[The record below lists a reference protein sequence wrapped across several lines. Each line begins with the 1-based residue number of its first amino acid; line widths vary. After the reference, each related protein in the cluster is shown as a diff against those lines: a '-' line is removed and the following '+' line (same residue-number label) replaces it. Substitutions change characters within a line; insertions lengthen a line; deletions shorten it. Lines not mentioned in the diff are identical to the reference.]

1 MNQKRLLLLAP
12 LVLGYALSAS
22 AQVPRFSR
30 ADTLRGS
37 ITPERAWWDVVHYD
51 LSVRVNPSDS
61 SIVGFNTI
69 HYEVIGPSGEM
80 QIDLMAPLLVDSV
93 VQEGLRLPVRLDG
106 DVFFVRPEAQ
116 QDPNTHH
123 ELTVYYH
130 GRPKV
135 AVTPPWDGGFVW
147 SRDPQQSPWVATA
160 NQGIGARVWWPNK
173 DHQSDEPDSL
183 RIRVTVPSSMVEV
196 SNGRLRSVEP
206 GDAGTTT
213 YEWAV
218 GSRIN
223 NYGVTINAGNYV
235 HFGESV
241 DGEAGTLDL
250 DYWVLE
256 PHLARARAQFAQ
268 VKPML
273 ACFEEWLGPYP
284 FYEDGYKLVEA
295 PYLGMEHQSAIA
307 YGNRF
312 QNGYLGSDLSGT
324 GRGLSWDYII
334 IHESAHEWFGNS
346 ITTADVADLWVHEG
360 FADYAENLYVECTQ
374 GKAAGA
380 EYVVGSRT
388 RIRNDRPLIGPYG
401 VHQEGS
407 GDMYFKGANILHTLR
422 QIVDDD
428 GRWRSMLRGMNEE
441 FRHRTVTSR
450 EVEEYL
456 GRAAGRDLGRFF
468 DHYLRSR
475 RVPVLEFSLDGNTVS
490 YRWRAEVEG
499 FDMPVRVTVSQ
510 DRSVWI
516 SPETDTWK
524 TLPLELDDPSDF
536 RVDEN
541 FYVRTEEVRE

>member
-1 MNQKRLLLLAP
+1 MNPKRLLLLAP
-12 LVLGYALSAS
+12 LVLAS
-22 AQVPRFSR
+22 ALPVAAQGSRFSR

-37 ITPERAWWDVVHYD
+37 VTPERAWWDVVHYD
-51 LSVRVNPSDS
+51 LSVSVNPSDS
-61 SIVGFNTI
+61 SIVGSNTI
-69 HYEVIGPSGEM
+69 RYEVIGPSGEM

-93 VQEGLRLPVRLDG
+93 VQEGVHLLARLDG
-106 DVFFVRPEAQ
+106 DVFFVRPEAA
-116 QDPNTHH
+116 QDPNTRH

-135 AVTPPWDGGFVW
+135 AVSPPWNGGIVW
-147 SRDPQQSPWVATA
+147 SQDPERNPWVATA

-196 SNGRLRSVEP
+196 SNGRLRRVER

-218 GSRIN
+218 RNRIN
-223 NYGVTINAGNYV
+223 NYGITINAGNYV
-235 HFGESV
+235 HFGESM

-256 PHLARARAQFAQ
+256 PHLAQARAQFAQ

-273 ACFEEWLGPYP
+273 ACFEGWLGPYP

-360 FADYAENLYVECTQ
+360 FADYAESLYVECTQ

-388 RIRNDRPLIGPYG
+388 HIRNDRPVIGPYG

-407 GDMYFKGANILHTLR
+407 DDMYFKGANILHTLR

-441 FRHRTVTSR
+441 FRHGTVTSR

-456 GRAAGRDLGRFF
+456 GQAAGRDLGRFF
-468 DHYLRSR
+468 EHYLRSR
-475 RVPVLEFSLDGNTVS
+475 QVPVLEFSLAGDTVS
-490 YRWRAEVEG
+490 YRWRAEVDG

-516 SPETDTWK
+516 SPETGTWK
-524 TLPLELDDPSDF
+524 TLSLELDDPSDF

-541 FYVRTEEVRE
+541 FYVRMAEVRE

>member
-1 MNQKRLLLLAP
+1 MNPKRLLLLAP
-12 LVLGYALSAS
+12 LVLGSALPAT
-22 AQVPRFSR
+22 AQGPRFSR

-37 ITPERAWWDVVHYD
+37 VTPERAWWDVVHYD
-51 LSVRVNPSDS
+51 LSVSVNPSDS
-61 SIVGFNTI
+61 SIVGSNTI
-69 HYEVIGPSGEM
+69 RYEVTGPSGEM
-80 QIDLMAPLLVDSV
+80 QIDLMAPLRVDSV
-93 VQEGLRLPVRLDG
+93 VQEGVRLPARLDG
-106 DVFFVRPEAQ
+106 DVFFVRPEAP
-116 QDPNTHH
+116 QDPNTRH

-147 SRDPQQSPWVATA
+147 SRDPQRNPW
-160 NQGIGARVWWPNK
+160 
-173 DHQSDEPDSL
+173 
-183 RIRVTVPSSMVEV
+183 
-196 SNGRLRSVEP
+196 
-206 GDAGTTT
+206 
-213 YEWAV
+213 
-218 GSRIN
+218 
-223 NYGVTINAGNYV
+223 
-235 HFGESV
+235 
-241 DGEAGTLDL
+241 
-250 DYWVLE
+250 
-256 PHLARARAQFAQ
+256 HLAQARAQFAQ

-273 ACFEEWLGPYP
+273 ACFEGWLGPYP

-295 PYLGMEHQSAIA
+295 PYLGMEHQSAVA

-312 QNGYLGSDLSGT
+312 QNGYLGFDLSGT
-324 GRGLSWDYII
+324 GRGLSWDYVI

-360 FADYAENLYVECTQ
+360 FADYAESLYVECTQ

-388 RIRNDRPLIGPYG
+388 RIRNDRPVIGPYG

-407 GDMYFKGANILHTLR
+407 DDMYFKGANILHTLR

-428 GRWRSMLRGMNEE
+428 GRWRSMLRGMNEAFYHE
-441 FRHRTVTSR
+441 TVTSR

-456 GRAAGRDLGRFF
+456 GRTAGRDLGRFF

-475 RVPVLEFSLDGNTVS
+475 QVPVLEFSLDGDTVS

-499 FDMPVRVTVSQ
+499 FDMPVRVTVSR

-516 SPETDTWK
+516 SPETDEWK

-541 FYVRTEEVRE
+541 FYVRMAEVRE

>member
-360 FADYAENLYVECTQ
+360 FADYAESLYVECTQ

>member
-12 LVLGYALSAS
+12 LVLGYALSAT
-22 AQVPRFSR
+22 AQAPRFSR

-37 ITPERAWWDVVHYD
+37 VTPERAWWDVVHYD
-51 LSVRVNPSDS
+51 LSVRLNPSDS

-69 HYEVIGPSGEM
+69 RYEVTGPSAEM
-80 QIDLMAPLLVDSV
+80 QIDLMAPLQVDSV
-93 VQEGLRLPVRLDG
+93 VQSGSRLSVRMDG
-106 DVFFVRPEAQ
+106 DVFYIRPEEP
-116 QDPNTHH
+116 QDPDTSH

-147 SRDPQQSPWVATA
+147 SRDPERNPWVATA

-196 SNGRLRSVEP
+196 SNGRLRGVEL
-206 GDAGTTT
+206 GDTGTTT

-218 GSRIN
+218 RSPIN
-223 NYGVTINAGNYV
+223 NYAVAINAGNYV
-235 HFGESV
+235 HFGESL

-256 PHLARARAQFAQ
+256 PHVEQARAHFAQ

-273 ACFEEWLGPYP
+273 TCFEGWLGPYP
-284 FYEDGYKLVEA
+284 FYEDGYKMVEA

-360 FADYAENLYVECTQ
+360 FADYAESLYVECTQ
-374 GKAAGA
+374 GKAAGT
-380 EYVVGSRT
+380 EYVVGSRI
-388 RIRNDRPLIGPYG
+388 RIRNDRPVIGPYG

-428 GRWRSMLRGMNEE
+428 GLWRSMLRGMNEE
-441 FRHRTVTSR
+441 FRHGTVTSR

-456 GRAAGRDLGRFF
+456 GQAAGKDLDRFF

-475 RVPVLEFSLDGNTVS
+475 RVPVLEFSLDGKRVS

-499 FDMPVRVTVSQ
+499 FDMPVRVTVSE

-516 SPETDTWK
+516 SPETGRWK
-524 TLPLELDDPSDF
+524 NLSLELDDPSDF

-541 FYVRTEEVRE
+541 FYVRMAEVEE

>member
-12 LVLGYALSAS
+12 LVLGYALSAN

-116 QDPNTHH
+116 QDPSTHH

-147 SRDPQQSPWVATA
+147 SRDPQQNPWVATA

-256 PHLARARAQFAQ
+256 PHLAQARAQFAQ

-360 FADYAENLYVECTQ
+360 FADYAESLYVECTQ

-441 FRHRTVTSR
+441 FRHQTVTSR

>member
-1 MNQKRLLLLAP
+1 MSKKRFLLLAP
-12 LVLGYALSAS
+12 FVLGFALSAN

-37 ITPERAWWDVVHYD
+37 ITSERSWWDVVHYD
-51 LSVRVNPSDS
+51 LNVRVNPADS
-61 SIVGFNTI
+61 SIVGSNTI
-69 HYEVIGPSGEM
+69 RYEVTGPSGEM
-80 QIDLMAPLLVDSV
+80 QIDLMAPLQVDSV
-93 VQEGLRLPVRLDG
+93 VQMGGRLPVRLDG
-106 DVFFVRPEAQ
+106 DVFFIRPQEPH
-116 QDPNTHH
+116 DPNTTH

-147 SRDPQQSPWVATA
+147 SRDPQRNPWVATA

-173 DHQSDEPDSL
+173 DHQSDEPDSV
-183 RIRVTVPSSMVEV
+183 RIRVTVPSTMVEV
-196 SNGRLRSVEP
+196 SNGRLRKVEP
-206 GDAGTTT
+206 GEEGLTT

-218 GSRIN
+218 RNPIN
-223 NYGVTINAGNYV
+223 NYAVAINAGNYV
-235 HFGESV
+235 HFAEILN
-241 DGEAGTLDL
+241 GEAGALDL

-256 PHLARARAQFAQ
+256 PHLAQARAHFAQ
-268 VKPML
+268 VKPTL
-273 ACFEEWLGPYP
+273 ACFEGWLGPYP
-284 FYEDGYKLVEA
+284 FYEDGFKMVEA

-324 GRGLSWDYII
+324 GHGLSWDYII

-360 FADYAENLYVECTQ
+360 FADYAESLYVECTQ
-374 GKAAGA
+374 GKEAGA

-388 RIRNDRPLIGPYG
+388 RIRNDRPIIGPYG

-407 GDMYFKGANILHTLR
+407 GDMYFKGANVLHTLR

-428 GRWRSMLRGMNEE
+428 EKWRSMLRGMNQT
-441 FRHRTVTSR
+441 FRHATVTSR

-456 GRAAGRDLGRFF
+456 GQAAGKDLKLFF

-475 RVPVLEFSLDGNTVS
+475 RVPVLEFSLDGNTLS
-490 YRWRAEVEG
+490 YRWREEVAG
-499 FDMPVRVTVSQ
+499 FDMPLRVAVSE

-516 SPETDTWK
+516 SPETGSWK
-524 TLPLELDDPSDF
+524 ALPLEFDDPSDF
-536 RVDEN
+536 QVDEN
-541 FYVRTEEVRE
+541 FYVRTEEVKE

>member
-1 MNQKRLLLLAP
+1 
-12 LVLGYALSAS
+12 
-22 AQVPRFSR
+22 
-30 ADTLRGS
+30 
-37 ITPERAWWDVVHYD
+37 
-51 LSVRVNPSDS
+51 
-61 SIVGFNTI
+61 
-69 HYEVIGPSGEM
+69 M

-93 VQEGLRLPVRLDG
+93 VQEGVHLLARLDG
-106 DVFFVRPEAQ
+106 DVFFVRPEAA
-116 QDPNTHH
+116 QDPNTRH

-135 AVTPPWDGGFVW
+135 AVSPPWNGGIVW
-147 SRDPQQSPWVATA
+147 SQDPERNPWVATA

-196 SNGRLRSVEP
+196 SNGRLRRVER

-218 GSRIN
+218 RNRIN
-223 NYGVTINAGNYV
+223 NYGITINAGNYV
-235 HFGESV
+235 HFGESM

-256 PHLARARAQFAQ
+256 PHLAQARAQFAQ

-273 ACFEEWLGPYP
+273 ACFEGWLGPYP

-360 FADYAENLYVECTQ
+360 FADYAESLYVECTQ

-388 RIRNDRPLIGPYG
+388 RIRNDRPVIGPYG

-407 GDMYFKGANILHTLR
+407 DDMYFKGANILHTLR
-422 QIVDDD
+422 QIVDDGRKVEEHAARHERRVQAWD
-428 GRWRSMLRGMNEE
+428 RHVAGGGGVLRPSRRQRPGPLLRALSAEQAGSGPRILSRWRYGLVSVAGRGRWI
-441 FRHRTVTSR
+441 RHACQGHRV
-450 EVEEYL
+450 
-456 GRAAGRDLGRFF
+456 AGSL
-468 DHYLRSR
+468 
-475 RVPVLEFSLDGNTVS
+475 SLDLAGDRHVEDAFP
-490 YRWRAEVEG
+490 RA
-499 FDMPVRVTVSQ
+499 
-510 DRSVWI
+510 
-516 SPETDTWK
+516 
-524 TLPLELDDPSDF
+524 
-536 RVDEN
+536 
-541 FYVRTEEVRE
+541 

>member
-360 FADYAENLYVECTQ
+360 FADYAESLYVECTQ

-428 GRWRSMLRGMNEE
+428 GRWRSMLRGMTEE
-441 FRHRTVTSR
+441 FRHWTVTSR

>member
-1 MNQKRLLLLAP
+1 MNPKRLLLLVP
-12 LVLGYALSAS
+12 LVLGSALPAT
-22 AQVPRFSR
+22 AQGPRFSR
-30 ADTLRGS
+30 TDTLRGS
-37 ITPERAWWDVVHYD
+37 VTPERSWWDVVHYD
-51 LSVRVNPSDS
+51 LSVSVNPSDS

-69 HYEVIGPSGEM
+69 RYEVIGSSGEM
-80 QIDLMAPLLVDSV
+80 QIDLMAPLRVDSV
-93 VQEGLRLPVRLDG
+93 VQEGVRLPARLDG
-106 DVFFVRPEAQ
+106 DVFFVRPEAP
-116 QDPNTHH
+116 QDPNTRH

-135 AVTPPWDGGFVW
+135 AVSPPWNGGFVW
-147 SRDPQQSPWVATA
+147 SRDPQRNPWVATV

-173 DHQSDEPDSL
+173 DHQSDEPDSM

-196 SNGRLRSVEP
+196 SNGRLRRVER
-206 GDAGTTT
+206 GDDGTTT

-218 GSRIN
+218 RNRIN

-235 HFGESV
+235 HFGESM

-256 PHLARARAQFAQ
+256 PHLAQARAQFAQ

-273 ACFEEWLGPYP
+273 ACFEGWLGPYP

-295 PYLGMEHQSAIA
+295 PYLGMEHQSAVA

-360 FADYAENLYVECTQ
+360 FADYAESLYVECTQ
-374 GKAAGA
+374 GKVAGA

-388 RIRNDRPLIGPYG
+388 RIRNDRPIIGPYG

-407 GDMYFKGANILHTLR
+407 DDMYFKGANILHTLR
-422 QIVDDD
+422 QVVDDD
-428 GRWRSMLRGMNEE
+428 GRWRSMLRGMNEA
-441 FRHRTVTSR
+441 FYHKTVTSR

-475 RVPVLEFSLDGNTVS
+475 QVPVLEFSLDGDTVS

-499 FDMPVRVTVSQ
+499 FDMPVRVTVSR

-524 TLPLELDDPSDF
+524 TLPLELEDPSDF

-541 FYVRTEEVRE
+541 FYVRVAEVRE